1 MSKPKASVREEPPS
15 QLSLTVTF
23 PPSGFP
29 VEPCNPRNG
38 VDAGSNLS
46 FSAPQSNQCQRTVQP
61 KVNTSSKAYTQ
72 GRGPCMQLQYKL
84 QVRRCVT
91 VAPHLSIFK
100 MQYSMKCSL
109 ALPVLVCLCLTVSA
123 LPTRPPKAPVCI
135 IGGGPAGLTAAARL
149 DAKGIESIVFE
160 KQAAVGGKCQSYYDD
175 EGIFHPLGAAFFSNA
190 SYPETLKVIN
200 ESGVS
205 IEEFALAG
213 AREQFRFNITTGA
226 IDAVPALS
234 TQTLQLVAAEVPRYI
249 QLWNRDFAPISATNY
264 KKGVPDSLTVSGQQW
279 FKTNNFTVLPQLL
292 VNPIALYG
300 YGDIRVVPALYILQY
315 FTPDILTGFLGQ
327 HNVYYTDFH
336 KIWVEWLKKKGC
348 KAKINLSHE
357 VRCIDRSGKNP
368 IIKYTAPKPYSNFY
382 RWGKQE
388 CDSLI
393 FAFPPSITNLERMGL
408 DLTEE
413 EHDVF
418 SEVVTHN
425 YYSSAVE
432 FELPFGVS
440 YVANSSNSS
449 VPPPNNMEPVAVLRL
464 NAVSNVSTSWS
475 WGKDNVY
482 ESESTARDILQ
493 TTLSKINKD
502 PRNMTAQ
509 SEPVDSDEIKA
520 FRKWDYFPHFGS
532 EALRNGAYGY
542 LNRLQGCNKSFWASG
557 LGGMEIVE
565 WAIRAGQDVVDTYY

>member
-1 MSKPKASVREEPPS
+1 
-15 QLSLTVTF
+15 
-23 PPSGFP
+23 
-29 VEPCNPRNG
+29 
-38 VDAGSNLS
+38 
-46 FSAPQSNQCQRTVQP
+46 
-61 KVNTSSKAYTQ
+61 
-72 GRGPCMQLQYKL
+72 
-84 QVRRCVT
+84 
-91 VAPHLSIFK
+91 
-100 MQYSMKCSL
+100 MKCSL
-109 ALPVLVCLCLTVSA
+109 ALPVLTYLCLTASA

-175 EGIFHPLGAAFFSNA
+175 EGIFHPLGAAFFSNT

-226 IDAVPALS
+226 IEAVPALS
-234 TQTLQLVAAEVPRYI
+234 TQALQRVAAEVPRYI

-264 KKGVPDSLTVSGQQW
+264 KKGVPDSLTVSGEQW

-368 IIKYTAPKPYSNFY
+368 VIKYTAPKPYSNFY

-393 FAFPPSITNLERMGL
+393 FAFPPSIANLERVGL

-440 YVANSSNSS
+440 YIANSSNSS
-449 VPPPNNMEPVAVLRL
+449 VPPPNDMEPVAVLRL
-464 NAVSNVSTSWS
+464 SAASNVSTSWS

-482 ESESTARDILQ
+482 ESESTAREILQ

-520 FRKWDYFPHFGS
+520 FKKWDYFPHFGS